1 MTVPVICRMTR
12 HEDGSYTVDKSASV
26 YADVS
31 ADQLA
36 ELLRREY
43 ERQQREADE

>member
-1 MTVPVICRMTR
+1 MNVPVVAKMTR

-31 ADQLA
+31 AEQLA
-36 ELLRREY
+36 EMLRREH

>member
-1 MTVPVICRMTR
+1 MSVPVICKMIR

-31 ADQLA
+31 AEQLA
-36 ELLRREY
+36 EMLRREY
-43 ERQQREADE
+43 ERQQREAET